1 MFKYSLLKQSS
12 SNLDGLR
19 NGLEMIKPIQLTVFK
34 YNFIHSKVFVE
45 KIQYKRAYRDNNE
58 REDLFFA
65 PK

>member
-19 NGLEMIKPIQLTVFK
+19 NGLEMIKPIQLTGFK

-45 KIQYKRAYRDNNE
+45 KIQY
-58 REDLFFA
+58 
-65 PK
+65 